1 MAENLKYILY
11 RREELLENGRLPLFI
26 GRLFRDLQR
35 RDLTLM
41 NLSDL
46 WKDKKEHPWETLGEM
61 LEESLLITARDE
73 TLRGTKHLPLAV
85 LAYENPEIPGQD
97 LFGTD
102 FLAESLEEVDYYFLE
117 RVYQRKHGIPWRV
130 IDTERCYLR
139 EMTLQDLPDLYRLY
153 EGEGI
158 TDFVPPLYD
167 WEEESEYA
175 RGYIEK
181 MYPFYGYGMW
191 MVMDRDTHELIGRA
205 GLNVNLV
212 NEEYLLEM
220 GYIIDAGRQRKGYG
234 TEVCEAIIA
243 YAREADVGFDK
254 LFCFVQRDNRASMAL
269 LSKFDFSFEREELRD
284 GKEMLRFSLDLRK

>member
-153 EGEGI
+153 EG
-158 TDFVPPLYD
+158 
-167 WEEESEYA
+167 
-175 RGYIEK
+175 
-181 MYPFYGYGMW
+181 
-191 MVMDRDTHELIGRA
+191 
-205 GLNVNLV
+205 
-212 NEEYLLEM
+212 
-220 GYIIDAGRQRKGYG
+220 
-234 TEVCEAIIA
+234 
-243 YAREADVGFDK
+243 
-254 LFCFVQRDNRASMAL
+254 
-269 LSKFDFSFEREELRD
+269 
-284 GKEMLRFSLDLRK
+284 